1 MKRHLLFTALL
12 LSVFL
17 GFSQEEQTKFEVV
30 VSKNRLGLNERLRVS
45 FEMNKDGDL
54 FEPPAFNDFEVLMG
68 PSQSI
73 SSSWING
80 KRSFS
85 KSYTYVLRPKKQGLL
100 TISPAF
106 ITIEG
111 ERYATEEKKVEI
123 TAAVANPNAPK
134 TAQDVAN
141 ESLYLV
147 ASISKPNPYENE
159 AVLVTYTLYFSP
171 QVYINNFV
179 PVDNPAYNNF
189 WSQDISISEYETRKT
204 TYRNEVFN
212 AVDLKQVV
220 LYPQKSGELPIE
232 PFSLELYVQIPTG
245 RRDFFGDPILRS
257 ATKVVSAGSSVINVK
272 ALPAEGR
279 PENFSGAVGSFDF
292 NATADKTRL
301 DANESLQIR
310 VEVSGSGNLKLLRL
324 PELNLPSSL
333 ELYEPEFSDEV
344 TVSSKGMRGKVSETY
359 TVVPRYVGSYPVD
372 ALSFNY
378 FDPEKEEYVSLDS
391 NAISIEVEN
400 GPTRA
405 TTSTSSNTTEAT
417 TENSPSLNT
426 SNAFVSNAFSSVF
439 VPISKS
445 AWPGGKIH
453 LYLLLLLI
461 GAAVLISLV
470 QKFVLSTQRTSAS
483 KIKRSHQ
490 KRLKQL
496 SDEAE
501 KALSSNHKDA
511 FYDAVSKILDHSLSL
526 LIAQSTMGISE
537 NQLKGLLDNISLNE
551 EDSDEIIAL
560 MNKVNLI
567 KYSPASS
574 SDMKTDMNSLRRLVD
589 LIQSK
594 ANEK

>member
-1 MKRHLLFTALL
+1 MKRHLLFMTLL
-12 LSVFL
+12 LSAFL

-100 TISPAF
+100 TIRPAF

-111 ERYATEEKKVEI
+111 ERYATKEKKVEI

-179 PVDNPAYNNF
+179 PVDNPSYNNF
-189 WSQDISISEYETRKT
+189 WSQDIPINEYETRKT

-212 AVDLKQVV
+212 AVDLKQLV

-232 PFSLELYVQIPTG
+232 PFSLELYVQIPTR

-279 PENFSGAVGSFDF
+279 PENFSGAVGSFAF
-292 NATADKTRL
+292 NTTADKTRL

-378 FDPEKEEYVSLDS
+378 FDPEKEEYVTLDS
-391 NAISIEVEN
+391 DAISIEVEN

-405 TTSTSSNTTEAT
+405 STSSSSNTT
-417 TENSPSLNT
+417 
-426 SNAFVSNAFSSVF
+426 
-439 VPISKS
+439 
-445 AWPGGKIH
+445 
-453 LYLLLLLI
+453 
-461 GAAVLISLV
+461 AA
-470 QKFVLSTQRTSAS
+470 
-483 KIKRSHQ
+483 
-490 KRLKQL
+490 
-496 SDEAE
+496 
-501 KALSSNHKDA
+501 
-511 FYDAVSKILDHSLSL
+511 
-526 LIAQSTMGISE
+526 
-537 NQLKGLLDNISLNE
+537 
-551 EDSDEIIAL
+551 
-560 MNKVNLI
+560 
-567 KYSPASS
+567 
-574 SDMKTDMNSLRRLVD
+574 
-589 LIQSK
+589 
-594 ANEK
+594 

>member
-1 MKRHLLFTALL
+1 MKRYLLFTALL
-12 LSVFL
+12 LSAFL
-17 GFSQEEQTKFEVV
+17 SFSQEEQTKFEVV
-30 VSKNRLGLNERLRVS
+30 VSINRLGLNERLRVS

-189 WSQDISISEYETRKT
+189 WSQDIPISEYETRKT

-272 ALPAEGR
+272 ALPTEGR
-279 PENFSGAVGSFDF
+279 PENFSGAVGSFSFD
-292 NATADKTRL
+292 ATADKTRL

-378 FDPEKEEYVSLDS
+378 FDPEKEAYVEL
-391 NAISIEVEN
+391 NSIPLTVEVEN
-400 GPTRA
+400 GPRRA
-405 TTSTSSNTTEAT
+405 AASSSAT
-417 TENSPSLNT
+417 AETAKEVSPSINAA
-426 SNAFVSNAFSSVF
+426 NAFVSNAFSSVF
-439 VPISKS
+439 VPISKTT
-445 AWPGGKIH
+445 WPGGSVH
-453 LYLLLLLI
+453 LMILLLLI
-461 GAAVLISLV
+461 AAPIAISLV
-470 QKFVLSTQRTSAS
+470 QKFVVNSQRSSAS
-483 KIKRSHQ
+483 KVKRSHQ

-496 SDEAE
+496 LAEAE
-501 KALSSNHKDA
+501 KALASNNKDA
-511 FYDAVSKILDHSLSL
+511 FYDAVSKVLDHSLSL
-526 LIAQSTMGISE
+526 VVTQNTLGISE
-537 NQLKGLLDNISLNE
+537 NQLKELLHKASFE
-551 EDSDEIIAL
+551 EKDSREIVSL

-574 SDMKTDMNSLRRLVD
+574 SDMQTDLASLQRLVE
-589 LIQSK
+589 LIESK
-594 ANEK
+594 ANKK

>member
-1 MKRHLLFTALL
+1 MKRYLLFTTLL
-12 LSVFL
+12 LSAFL
-17 GFSQEEQTKFEVV
+17 GYSQEEQTKFEVV

-54 FEPPAFNDFEVLMG
+54 FEPPAFDDFEVLMG

-100 TISPAF
+100 EIGPAF

-179 PVDNPAYNNF
+179 PADNPAYNNF

-272 ALPAEGR
+272 ALPTEGR
-279 PENFSGAVGSFDF
+279 PENFSGAVGSFSFD
-292 NATADKTRL
+292 ATADKTRL
-301 DANESLQIR
+301 DANESMQIR

-344 TVSSKGMRGKVSETY
+344 TVSSNGMRGKVSDTY

-378 FDPEKEEYVSLDS
+378 FDPEKEVYIELS
-391 NAISIEVEN
+391 SIPLTVEVEN
-400 GPTRA
+400 GPRRA
-405 TTSTSSNTTEAT
+405 AASSSAT
-417 TENSPSLNT
+417 AETAKEVSPSINAA
-426 SNAFVSNAFSSVF
+426 NAFVSNSFSSVF
-439 VPISKS
+439 LPISKTT
-445 AWPGGKIH
+445 WPGGSVH
-453 LYLLLLLI
+453 LMILLLLI
-461 GAAVLISLV
+461 AAPLAISLV
-470 QKFVLSTQRTSAS
+470 QKFVVNSQRSSAS
-483 KIKRSHQ
+483 KVKRSHQ

-496 SDEAE
+496 SAEAE
-501 KALSSNHKDA
+501 KALASNSKDA

-526 LIAQSTMGISE
+526 VMTQSTLGISE
-537 NQLKGLLDNISLNE
+537 NHLKELLNKTSFE
-551 EDSDEIIAL
+551 EKDSHEIVSL

-574 SDMKTDMNSLRRLVD
+574 SDMQSDLVSLQRLVE